1 MSKILQ
7 SKLTNGTVPK
17 TKSSVPDRYIHNLLV
32 PCKFKG
38 SIYLNRKTMPGSVKL
53 LFICFGKFQ
62 GVSFEE
68 KRERT
73 SLTAVVLISM
83 NVIIYTIHTI
93 KPNTIHISS
102 SGFAYVNII
111 QN

>member
-38 SIYLNRKTMPGSVKL
+38 SIYLNRKTMPGSV
-53 LFICFGKFQ
+53 
-62 GVSFEE
+62 
-68 KRERT
+68 
-73 SLTAVVLISM
+73 
-83 NVIIYTIHTI
+83 
-93 KPNTIHISS
+93 
-102 SGFAYVNII
+102 
-111 QN
+111 